1 MQYRILSDFPHYEI
15 YKDGTVW
22 RREHTSFNGYRLK
35 RIKITPYVAKN
46 QYVVVY
52 LHDVNGNRVA
62 WYLHRLV
69 WIAFNGE
76 IPKGLEICHED
87 CNRQNCSLANLSIHS
102 HSQNCRNPESI
113 KHYKAANALD
123 KGKFNRERMEAA
135 KSKENK
141 QRLKEAYMSM
151 QTHYGGVKVMDFMK
165 TAHCNYY
172 TAIKIIGEMSN
183 NAKDMGA
190 SD

>member
-1 MQYRILSDFPHYEI
+1 MNYRILKQFPNYEI
-15 YKDGTVW
+15 YEDGTVW
-22 RREHTSFNGYRLK
+22 RKEHSSLNGYRLK
-35 RIKITPYVAKN
+35 RTKITPYIAKN
-46 QYVVVY
+46 KYVVVY
-52 LHDVNGNRVA
+52 LHDVYGKRVF

-87 CNRQNCSLANLSIHS
+87 CNRQNCSLSNLSIHS

-141 QRLKEAYMSM
+141 QRLRETYMSM
-151 QTHYGGVKVMDFMK
+151 LAHKGGVKVMDFMK

-172 TAIKIIGEMSN
+172 TAMKVIGEMSESN
-183 NAKDMGA
+183 GKMGA
-190 SD
+190 SN